1 VAYAT
6 CAASRAGDAH
16 GRRPGALM
24 VRRGS
29 SANRV
34 ARTFFRAPEAAEAD
48 CRLGVGKKSRIPA
61 LLVAEP
67 PEGTK
72 HLKCVETV
80 TLIKYLQ
87 IVVN

>member
-1 VAYAT
+1 MAYALCST
-6 CAASRAGDAH
+6 SRAGDAH

-34 ARTFFRAPEAAEAD
+34 ARAPEAAEAD
-48 CRLGVGKKSRIPA
+48 CRLGAGKKSRIPA

-72 HLKCVETV
+72 HFECVETV
-80 TLIKYLQ
+80 TSGLIKYLQ

>member
-1 VAYAT
+1 MAYAL
-6 CAASRAGDAH
+6 CSKSRAGDAH

-34 ARTFFRAPEAAEAD
+34 ARAPEAAEAD

-80 TLIKYLQ
+80 KP
-87 IVVN
+87 

>member
-1 VAYAT
+1 
-6 CAASRAGDAH
+6 
-16 GRRPGALM
+16 M

-34 ARTFFRAPEAAEAD
+34 ARATEAAEAD
-48 CRLGVGKKSRIPA
+48 CRLGAGKKSRIPA

-72 HLKCVETV
+72 HFECVET
-80 TLIKYLQ
+80 K
-87 IVVN
+87 